1 MNAPRLALLAG
12 LTLSAP
18 LWAADTT
25 DSERTDAEHTGP
37 LPELQRIPRTDRD
50 CLERAAATAADDTPA
65 RALRDWCNPPGSTGS
80 YTPAHDA
87 LRSRLA
93 LEERTQFNPF
103 VLTPHRRNYLMPFSN
118 WTNRSWKDPARDPDS
133 LQPHE
138 VKFQVSLKTPLVDD
152 ALGDNYTLY
161 GAFTMTS
168 WWQAYNEDVSRP
180 FRESNYAPSVFL
192 SRPLGGGAGRVES
205 EMLSAGFVHESN
217 GQPEPTSRGWNRIFA
232 SYVFRTGSY
241 YWHFKPWYRIPEEK
255 KDFPLDPDGDSNPDI
270 TDYMGNFELT
280 LSRPFNNHVVD
291 LMVRHNLD
299 QHEDR
304 GAAQLDYSF
313 PVNERFKGIF
323 QVFTGYGDSL
333 IHYNEYVTRVSVGIL
348 LTDML

>member
-1 MNAPRLALLAG
+1 MRAPRTALLVLLALS
-12 LTLSAP
+12 TPAP
-18 LWAADTT
+18 AADPDTG
-25 DSERTDAEHTGP
+25 EQQKAEDPGP
-37 LPELQRIPRTDRD
+37 PPELQKIPREDRD
-50 CLERAAATAADDTPA
+50 CLRRAATTAPDDTPVST
-65 RALRDWCNPPGSTGS
+65 LRQWCYGAQDERSN
-80 YTPAHDA
+80 TPAHDA

-93 LEERTQFNPF
+93 LEESSQFNPF
-103 VLTPHRRNYLMPFSN
+103 VLTPHRRNYLMPWSN

-133 LQPHE
+133 LQPNE
-138 VKFQVSLKTPLVDD
+138 VKFQVSLKTPIVDD
-152 ALGDNYTLY
+152 ALGENYTLY

-180 FRESNYAPSVFL
+180 FRESNYSPSIFV
-192 SRPLGGGAGRVES
+192 SRPLGGGAGPLES

-217 GQPEPTSRGWNRIFA
+217 GQPEPTSRGWNRLFA
-232 SYVFRTGSY
+232 SYIFRTGSY
-241 YWHFKPWYRIPEEK
+241 YWHLKPWYRIPEER
-255 KDFPLDPDGDSNPDI
+255 KDYPGDPDGDSNPDI

-291 LMVRHNLD
+291 LMVRHNLNRA
-299 QHEDR
+299 EDR

-313 PVNERFKGIF
+313 PINERFKGLF

-333 IHYNEYVTRVSVGIL
+333 IHYNEYVNRVSVGIL